1 MMKYF
6 KDDCFKGYR
15 RKVIFTRGCRW
26 GYILWESVVNIF

>member
-15 RKVIFTRGCRW
+15 RKAIFARGCRW

>member
-15 RKVIFTRGCRW
+15 RKVIFARGCRW
-26 GYILWESVVNIF
+26 G